1 MESLNMWEN
10 ITNNHIDINKK
21 EEKMQNKDT
30 DRM

>member
-10 ITNNHIDINKK
+10 ITNNYIDINKK